1 MSGILLPG
9 KDKQPKS
16 EGKIELPKGFTTPKK
31 DERPKE
37 PSAPVEPSNTPPT
50 PDQPARGQRQPG
62 ADLLFPPRG
71 AQIRCPNCGTPYV
84 VPVFTIVDLG
94 ANPELRAPLLSG
106 QVNVAACPNC
116 GAGGP
121 LGAPLMV
128 HDPEHNFLGVFV
140 PMESGRDDMQRQKAI
155 GDLTQML
162 MRKIPADQRRG
173 YMLAPSQF
181 VDWQRFTEKLWEFEG
196 VTPEML

>member
-31 DERPKE
+31 DERPQE
-37 PSAPVEPSNTPPT
+37 QAAPENQGQTLQNPSQPPAN
-50 PDQPARGQRQPG
+50 PNQQRGQRQPG

-106 QVNVAACPNC
+106 
-116 GAGGP
+116 
-121 LGAPLMV
+121 
-128 HDPEHNFLGVFV
+128 
-140 PMESGRDDMQRQKAI
+140 
-155 GDLTQML
+155 
-162 MRKIPADQRRG
+162 
-173 YMLAPSQF
+173 
-181 VDWQRFTEKLWEFEG
+181 
-196 VTPEML
+196 